1 MGAVRIASQ
10 TAVRIMCGLDV
21 EVTRGVLLM
30 NRSHRNYRVRRGVG
44 GEGEINLFHPCIDSS
59 GWNPAGSDPDGMR
72 ND

>member
-1 MGAVRIASQ
+1 MGAVRIPSQ

-44 GEGEINLFHPCIDSS
+44 GGGGNQSVSS
-59 GWNPAGSDPDGMR
+59 MHRFIGMESGR
-72 ND
+72 I

>member
-44 GEGEINLFHPCIDSS
+44 GGGGKSICFIHASIHR
-59 GWNPAGSDPDGMR
+59 DGIR
-72 ND
+72 QDLILTE